1 MTDTIQIT
9 APQMTAIERELYEAN
24 HSEEYRGFVIK
35 AKRDFGR
42 YGYWS
47 SEHRCNINAGWVA
60 TFGSGLYRGCQ
71 AMPGAVWAWTLAG
84 TREMID
90 DYIAAGGSG
99 EANGCDETAD
109 AALFHRLCRERN
121 EAKRQAAPKPGVAEL
136 EAQARAKAPG
146 RPEIEHPFTSHD
158 RLLVAWRERWG
169 EFEYRHNGVR
179 IERARAVEL
188 IGEDA

>member
-1 MTDTIQIT
+1 MQNQIT
-9 APQMTAIERELYEAN
+9 APHMTPIERQLYEAG

-35 AKRDFGR
+35 PKRDFGR

-71 AMPGAVWAWTLAG
+71 AMPGAAWCWTLKD
-84 TREMID
+84 TRDLID

-99 EANGCDETAD
+99 EANGCGEAADVGLFWRLVRERRD
-109 AALFHRLCRERN
+109 AAKAS
-121 EAKRQAAPKPGVAEL
+121 EAPRPGVAEL
-136 EAQARAKAPG
+136 ETQARQLAPG
-146 RPEIEHPFTSHD
+146 LAEIEHPFTASD
-158 RLLVAWRERWG
+158 RLLIAWRERWG

-179 IERARAVEL
+179 IDRARAVEL